1 MRKLIAILLGAVMM
15 LSLAIVG
22 VSAADPEIITTAEQF
37 AAIKADG
44 NYKLGADIA
53 VASTLVFK
61 DAEDKEVGFTGT
73 LDGDGHTITVSAPIF
88 SRLSGTV
95 KNLVIKGSVSG
106 DGKDQHVAPLALRSG
121 SGATVVLDNIINYAT
136 VNTGYRGAGIFS
148 QIDDK
153 STATIT
159 NCENH
164 GAVTFKYV
172 TYIDNGEEKK
182 TSSMVAGIIAY
193 QQGATLVLKDCV
205 NEGAISTNNGLAGG
219 ILGRFGGDY
228 TLAKTYSCTIDNC
241 LNKGTITGGSTVGGI
256 AGFARSCTMTIKN
269 CTNDGEVKSD
279 ANDAAGIL
287 SASNVAKGT
296 TQDGTKN
303 VSNCGNS
310 DIIITGCVNNGN
322 ISSTKGR
329 GAGICGYVWAGGG
342 ADSVV
347 NHVDIE
353 NNLNKGTISGTT
365 HVSQIM
371 AYTNSK
377 DNIVKNNVGLGKVS
391 KGADAAFLSF
401 YSFSS
406 AAIPAE
412 LKDNIIV
419 DDGSEYA
426 TYTGTAANSGS
437 ITKIDAEGAA
447 AMVAVKS
454 EADAKAAADALGTI
468 GVQGTVGYKAPAAPG
483 DPSQPTGDTAVW
495 VLVIAGVSL
504 LGMGIALKARRA

>member
-15 LSLAIVG
+15 LSLAVVG
-22 VSAADPEIITTAEQF
+22 VSAADPEVITTAEQF
-37 AAIKADG
+37 AAIKVDG

-53 VASTLVFK
+53 VAETLVFK
-61 DAEDKEVGFTGT
+61 NAEDKEVGFAGT
-73 LDGDGHTITVSAPIF
+73 LDGDGHKITVSAPIF

-95 KNLVIKGSVSG
+95 KNLVLDGAVSATGSST
-106 DGKDQHVAPLALRSG
+106 HCAPLALRG
-121 SGATVVLDNIINYAT
+121 SGTVVLDNILNRAT
-136 VNTGYRGAGIFS
+136 VATEYRGAGIIS
-148 QIDDK
+148 QIDNGA
-153 STATIT
+153 TATIT
-159 NCENH
+159 NCTNE
-164 GAVTFKYV
+164 GAVSHTG
-172 TYIDNGEEKK
+172 T
-182 TSSMVAGIIAY
+182 TSAMIGGIIAY
-193 QQGATLVLKDCV
+193 QQGNSLLLKNCLNTGKIS
-205 NEGAISTNNGLAGG
+205 NEAGLAGG

-228 TLAKTYSCTIDNC
+228 TLAKTYTCNIENC
-241 LNKGTITGGSTVGGI
+241 VNKGEISGGSTIGGI
-256 AGFARSCTMTIKN
+256 AGFARSVTMTITR
-269 CTNDGEVKSD
+269 CTNDGTVSSTGG
-279 ANDAAGIL
+279 DAAGIL

-296 TQDGTKN
+296 TQDGTKD

-310 DIIITGCVNNGN
+310 DIIINSCVNNGT
-322 ISSTKGR
+322 IGSTKGR

-483 DPSQPTGDTAVW
+483 DPSQPTGDTAVI
-495 VLVIAGVSL
+495 VMIVCIVSL
-504 LGMGIALKARRA
+504 LGMGIALKARKA